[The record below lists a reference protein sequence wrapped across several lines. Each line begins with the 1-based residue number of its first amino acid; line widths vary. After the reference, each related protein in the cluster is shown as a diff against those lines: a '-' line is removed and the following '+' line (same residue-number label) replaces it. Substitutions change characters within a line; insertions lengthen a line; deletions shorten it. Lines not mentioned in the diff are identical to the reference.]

1 MKHILFH
8 AVLTV
13 GLSISVL
20 HASWPQWRGTYRNGV
35 AQDSPALTTEFPDK
49 IPTILWESFEIPSD
63 DDGGHSS
70 IVVENGHAYLSLVWH
85 RHVPATER
93 TIDSRVLRKL
103 GHRSTKMPA
112 EKIAA
117 MEEARINLP
126 LRLRGSKL
134 EEWIDQWIK
143 EKLSEEEKLHYEGY
157 VKGRLK
163 QGKLALPIQVLDTV
177 ASKRD
182 QPFPNQASLDK
193 WVGKQGWTKDINEKV
208 LDAIPGT
215 KRVSRD
221 TVLCLDAKTGKEVWR
236 FESPTEPVNRSAS
249 STPCIA
255 AGRVYSVCGSIAYCL
270 DSMTGQLIWKSP
282 IISKG
287 PASSPMMVEGKL
299 ILLDNTLKALDAKSG
314 KLLWEQKAVKG
325 NRTSPA
331 TWGTAKSLTIL
342 CQSSNEFIG
351 VDGNTGKIRWQV
363 NGGGDASAAV
373 SGNYVAIQHKH
384 SDSGLVVYNLTEDGI
399 KKTWEYLYT
408 SRRYSSSPILHDGR
422 VYLLGASRHLCAD
435 IKTGEIRWNK
445 PAKSEIAS
453 PILADGKLFV
463 MENNGG
469 LLTILDAS
477 ANEYK
482 ELASIKVGAIRCPSP
497 AIDDGLL
504 YLRRANSICCFDFR
518 KK

>member
-1 MKHILFH
+1 MKYIQLN

-13 GLSISVL
+13 YLSISAL

-35 AQDSPALTTEFPDK
+35 AQDSPALKTEFPDK
-49 IPTILWESFEIPSD
+49 IPTLLWESFEIPSD

-70 IVVENGHAYLSLVWH
+70 IVIENGHAYLSLIWH
-85 RHVPATER
+85 RHVPATKR
-93 TIDSRVLRKL
+93 IIDSRVLRKL
-103 GHRSTKMPA
+103 GYRNTKMPA
-112 EKIAA
+112 GKIAA
-117 MEEARINLP
+117 MEEARLNLSP
-126 LRLRGSKL
+126 RLRGSKL
-134 EEWIDQWIK
+134 EKWIDHWIK
-143 EKLSEEEKLHYEGY
+143 EKLTEEEKLHYESY
-157 VKGRLK
+157 VRGRLK
-163 QGKLALPIQVLDTV
+163 QGKTALPIKVLDTV
-177 ASKRD
+177 ASKKDSAFPD
-182 QPFPNQASLDK
+182 QTSLDK
-193 WVGKQGWTKDINEKV
+193 WVKEQGWEKGINEKV

-215 KRVSRD
+215 KRVARD
-221 TVLCLDAKTGKEVWR
+221 TVLCLDAMTGNEVWR

-255 AGRVYSVCGSIAYCL
+255 GGRVYSVCGSVAYCL
-270 DSMTGQLIWKSP
+270 DAMTGKLIWKSP

-287 PASSPMMVEGKL
+287 PASSPLIVEEKL
-299 ILLDNTLKALDAKSG
+299 IILDNTLKALDAKSG
-314 KLLWEQKAVKG
+314 ELLWEQKSVKG
-325 NRTSPA
+325 NKTSPA
-331 TWGTAKSLTIL
+331 TWGKNRSLTIL
-342 CQSSNEFIG
+342 CQSSKEFIG
-351 VDGNTGKIRWQV
+351 VNGNTGEIRWQV

-384 SDSGLVVYNLTEDGI
+384 SDSGLVVYQLTKDGI

-408 SRRYSSSPILHDGR
+408 SRRYSSSPILHKGW

-435 IKTGEIRWNK
+435 IQTGKIQWNK

-453 PILADGKLFV
+453 PILADDKLFV

-477 ANEYK
+477 SDEYK
-482 ELASIKVGAIRCPSP
+482 ELASIKVGAMRCPSP
-497 AIDDGLL
+497 AINDGLL